1 MPKLLE
7 LPQEILDQVIDDT
20 IPESVEAFSKSC
32 TYVNRLAKSRLE
44 HHIADVE
51 SYCDIRIYDRRTDD
65 LLRRH
70 RASPLELLEDILQKP
85 YLVRYP
91 QRLWLGGPR
100 DDGSPRP
107 TDSDEVRNQIFR
119 ALNDCGYVP
128 SDQVEEWA
136 TQICLDDYD
145 AGTALL
151 LALLPNIQCF
161 VIEVIENSSYQTDYI
176 GRMLC
181 FIAEA
186 PYDVRFAG
194 RCLALSK
201 LVKVELSGL
210 GLASRGEI
218 LAQLSTIPS
227 VSILRCERIECSAI
241 PSTGWNLHKYN
252 SGVTIVEFHD
262 CLVHPDVVD
271 QLLGGTQALRR
282 FCSWTNYRPNTT
294 ENRSRIFQVLRQHA
308 KHTLEELDLTSNSST
323 KEIDDLR
330 DFRMLK
336 ILRVRY
342 SAIMTE
348 HEDGTLPQV
357 PLTSILPPS
366 ITEVQLVG
374 PYRSWE
380 THSPRQLTEELK
392 AVARQD
398 LHDLASLFDG
408 LPALKKQCLPNLVR
422 IDCERSY
429 AEELEQFG
437 VFQNIRETCMEAGV
451 TVNGLDRN
459 FIPGETD
466 WIQPR
471 HRRRRPAERI
481 QPRHL
486 RRRPAEMSLYQWF
499 SPDLS

>member
-20 IPESVEAFSKSC
+20 IPESVEAFPKSC

-51 SYCDIRIYDRRTDD
+51 SYCDIQINDPRTDD

-91 QRLWLGGPR
+91 QRLRLGGPR

-107 TDSDEVRNQIFR
+107 TDSDEFRNQIVR

-136 TQICLDDYD
+136 TQICLGDYD

-161 VIEVIENSSYQTDYI
+161 VIENSFIQPDYI

-201 LVKVELSGL
+201 LVKVELSGP

-218 LAQLSTIPS
+218 LARLSTIPS
-227 VSILRCERIECSAI
+227 VNILRCKEIKCSAK

-252 SGVTIVEFHD
+252 SGLTIVEFHN

-271 QLLGGTQALRR
+271 QLLGGTQALKR
-282 FCSWTNYRPNTT
+282 FYSSTRYRPNIT
-294 ENRSRIFQVLRQHA
+294 ENRSRILQVLRQHA

-323 KEIDDLR
+323 KERSDLASVDDFR

-336 ILRVRY
+336 ILHVRY
-342 SAIMTE
+342 TTIMTE

-366 ITEVQLVG
+366 ITEVRLVG
-374 PYRSWE
+374 PYRSWGW
-380 THSPRQLTEELK
+380 HQPGQLTEESK

-422 IDCERSY
+422 IDCELSY
-429 AEELEQFG
+429 AHDLKQFG
-437 VFQNIRETCMEAGV
+437 VFQNIRQTCMEAGV
-451 TVNGLDRN
+451 IVNGVDN
-459 FIPGETD
+459 EINPGESD
-466 WIQPR
+466 WIL
-471 HRRRRPAERI
+471 
-481 QPRHL
+481 PRHL
-486 RRRPAEMSLYQWF
+486 RRRPSEMSLYQWF
-499 SPDLS
+499 SPHLS

>member
-51 SYCDIRIYDRRTDD
+51 SYCDIQINDPRTDD
-65 LLRRH
+65 LLRGH

-85 YLVRYP
+85 YFVRYP

-107 TDSDEVRNQIFR
+107 TDSDEFRNQIVR

-136 TQICLDDYD
+136 TQICLGDYD

-161 VIEVIENSSYQTDYI
+161 VIGDSFIQTDYI

-201 LVKVELSGL
+201 LVKVELSGP

-218 LAQLSTIPS
+218 LARLSTIPS
-227 VSILRCERIECSAI
+227 VKILRCERIRCSEI
-241 PSTGWNLHKYN
+241 SSQGWNLHKYN
-252 SGVTIVEFHD
+252 SGVTIVEFHN
-262 CLVHPDVVD
+262 CVVNPDVVD
-271 QLLGGTQALRR
+271 QLLEGMQALKR
-282 FCSWTNYRPNTT
+282 FYSCTRYRPNIT
-294 ENRSRIFQVLRQHA
+294 ETNSRILQVLRQHA
-308 KHTLEELDLTSNSST
+308 KHTLEELDLTANSST
-323 KEIDDLR
+323 KERFDLASVDDFR

-342 SAIMTE
+342 TTIMTE

-366 ITEVQLVG
+366 ITEVRLVG

-408 LPALKKQCLPNLVR
+408 LPALRKQCLPNLVR
-422 IDCERSY
+422 IDCELSY
-429 AEELEQFG
+429 AHELEQFG
-437 VFQNIRETCMEAGV
+437 VFQSIRETCMEAGV

-459 FIPGETD
+459 FIPGERN

-471 HRRRRPAERI
+471 YLRP
-481 QPRHL
+481 
-486 RRRPAEMSLYQWF
+486 RPAEMSLYQCS